1 MILTEVEL
9 RRIAKNGVDK
19 VNVNEREK
27 KKTRSSVRTVGV
39 ERLIDRPR
47 KRMTRLTVLN
57 EWMLAEA

>member
-9 RRIAKNGVDK
+9 RSIAKNGVDK
-19 VNVNEREK
+19 VKVNER
-27 KKTRSSVRTVGV
+27 KTRSSVRTIDV
-39 ERLIDRPR
+39 ERLIDCPR